1 MALYNTTYDA
11 ANTAV
16 RAFLTKIGEYYLE
29 RPFNTGSGLAKQD
42 WMKIRDEIFEGSCA
56 YCGTSG
62 VKLQMDHLIMFNRQ
76 EFGLH
81 HPGNIVPAC
90 SSCNKRTKD
99 KNGKYNSWEN
109 HLSIICERNNTK
121 NHFFDRWKRIK
132 QHIDEGEFAYP
143 KLTEREYKA
152 IKIIANNLYDRI
164 KTEFEASIELYQE
177 LDKEFI
183 K

>member
-1 MALYNTTYDA
+1 MALYNTPYDA

-29 RPFNTGSGLAKQD
+29 RSFNTSSGLAKKD
-42 WMKIRDEIFEGSCA
+42 WLKIRDEIFEGCCA
-56 YCGTSG
+56 YCGVSG

-81 HPGNIVPAC
+81 HPGNIAPAC
-90 SSCNKRTKD
+90 SPCNKRTK
-99 KNGKYNSWEN
+99 NNNRKYNSWEN
-109 HLSIICERNNTK
+109 HLSIICERNK
-121 NHFFDRWKRIK
+121 SKEQFFDRWKRIK
-132 QHIDEGEFAYP
+132 QHIDEGDFAYP
-143 KLTEREYKA
+143 KLTEGESKA
-152 IKIIANNLYDRI
+152 IKIIASNLYERI
-164 KTEFEASIELYQE
+164 KTEFESSIELYQE